1 MERRHLDERRVS
13 IGFATVSLCALA
25 AACGPRPVE
34 LGFWFDPVAY
44 QSPRIGEPL
53 SSAELATIEQVA
65 RQEITRA
72 FQAYA
77 VTLTS
82 NPNARYRVRVAQ
94 ELKDDRLIR
103 GGVVPGKSHAVAGFG
118 GSGSVNFA
126 YVANGAMVFAPA
138 DASRSSIIDSIGRGI
153 GRVAV
158 HEFAHQLL
166 PKTPIDGSN
175 DPRSYEG
182 GSAATIEGYY
192 GEIHW
197 DLARPELERRI
208 KRR

>member
-1 MERRHLDERRVS
+1 M
-13 IGFATVSLCALA
+13 
-25 AACGPRPVE
+25 E
-34 LGFWFDPVAY
+34 LGFWFDPIVY

-53 SSAELATIEQVA
+53 SAVELATIDRVA
-65 RQEITRA
+65 REEIARA
-72 FQAYA
+72 FQEYE

-82 NPNARYRVRVAQ
+82 NRDARYRVRVAQ
-94 ELKDDRLIR
+94 KLNDDRLLR
-103 GGVVPGKSHAVAGFG
+103 GGEVPGKSHAVAGFG
-118 GSGSVNFA
+118 GSGSVNFV

-138 DASRSSIIDSIGRGI
+138 DAGRSAIIETIGRGI
-153 GRVAV
+153 ARVAV
-158 HEFAHQLL
+158 HEFAHQLF
-166 PKTPIDGSN
+166 PKVPIDGSS

-197 DLARPELERRI
+197 DLARPELDRRI

>member
-1 MERRHLDERRVS
+1 MS
-13 IGFATVSLCALA
+13 IRFAILA
-25 AACGPRPVE
+25 CCLAIASCGPRPRPVE
-34 LGFWFDPVAY
+34 LGFWFDPIVY

-53 SSAELATIEQVA
+53 SAVELATIDRVA
-65 RQEITRA
+65 REEIARA
-72 FQAYA
+72 FEEYE

-82 NPNARYRVRVAQ
+82 NQTARYRVRVAQ
-94 ELKDDRLIR
+94 EINDDRLIR

-126 YVANGAMVFAPA
+126 YIANGAMVFAAA
-138 DASRSSIIDSIGRGI
+138 DASRSSIIETIGRGI
-153 GRVAV
+153 ARVAV

-166 PKTPIDGSN
+166 PKVPIDGST

-197 DLARPELERRI
+197 DLARPELDRRI
-208 KRR
+208 KRK

>member
-1 MERRHLDERRVS
+1 MS
-13 IGFATVSLCALA
+13 IRFVTASLCVLA

-44 QSPRIGEPL
+44 QSPRIGEPI
-53 SSAELATIEQVA
+53 SAVELATIDRVA
-65 RQEITRA
+65 REEIARA
-72 FQAYA
+72 FQEFA

-82 NPNARYRVRVAQ
+82 NRNARYRVRVAQ
-94 ELKDDRLIR
+94 ELKDDKLIR

-118 GSGSVNFA
+118 GSGSVNFE

-138 DASRSSIIDSIGRGI
+138 DASRPSIIESIGRGI

-166 PKTPIDGSN
+166 PKSPIDGSN

-192 GEIHW
+192 GDIHW
-197 DLARPELERRI
+197 DIAGPLLEHKI

>member
-1 MERRHLDERRVS
+1 MS
-13 IGFATVSLCALA
+13 IRFATLA
-25 AACGPRPVE
+25 CGIFFASCGPRPVE
-34 LGFWFDPVAY
+34 LGFWFDPLAY
-44 QSPRIGEPL
+44 QSPRIGEPI
-53 SSAELATIEQVA
+53 SAAEFATIDRVA
-65 RQEITRA
+65 SEEIARA
-72 FQAYA
+72 FLEY
-77 VTLTS
+77 VVVLTS
-82 NPNARYRVRVAQ
+82 NHDARYRVRVAQ
-94 ELKDDRLIR
+94 ELNDDRLIR

-118 GSGSVNFA
+118 GSGSVNFE

-138 DASRSSIIDSIGRGI
+138 DASRASIIESIGRGI

-166 PKTPIDGSN
+166 PKAPVDGST

-197 DLARPELERRI
+197 DLVRPELERRLQ
-208 KRR
+208 RR

>member
-1 MERRHLDERRVS
+1 VS
-13 IGFATVSLCALA
+13 IRFATLA
-25 AACGPRPVE
+25 SCILIAACGPRPVE
-34 LGFWFDPVAY
+34 LGFWFDPIVY
-44 QSPRIGEPL
+44 QSPRIGEPV
-53 SSAELATIEQVA
+53 SAAEIATIDRVA
-65 RQEITRA
+65 RGEIARA
-72 FQAYA
+72 FVEYA

-82 NPNARYRVRVAQ
+82 NHDARYRVRVAQ
-94 ELKDDRLIR
+94 ELKDDRLMR

-118 GSGSVNFA
+118 GSGSVNFG

-138 DASRSSIIDSIGRGI
+138 DASRSSIIDAIGRGI

-166 PKTPIDGSN
+166 PKTPIDSSP

-192 GEIHW
+192 GDIHW
-197 DLARPELERRI
+197 DLARPELQRRI
-208 KRR
+208 TRR

>member
-1 MERRHLDERRVS
+1 MNRRVP
-13 IGFATVSLCALA
+13 IRFAAFAGCIFLA
-25 AACGPRPVE
+25 CCGPRPVE
-34 LGFWFDPVAY
+34 LGLWFDPVVY
-44 QSPRIGEPL
+44 QSPRIGDPI
-53 SSAELATIEQVA
+53 SAVELATIDRVA
-65 RQEITRA
+65 REEIARA
-72 FQAYA
+72 FEEFA

-82 NPNARYRVRVAQ
+82 NHDARYRVRVAQ

-118 GSGSVNFA
+118 GSGSVNFE

-138 DASRSSIIDSIGRGI
+138 DAGRVSIIESIGRGI

-166 PKTPIDGSN
+166 PKAPVDGST

-197 DLARPELERRI
+197 DLVRPELEQRI

>member
-1 MERRHLDERRVS
+1 MNRRVP
-13 IGFATVSLCALA
+13 IRFAAFAGCIFLA
-25 AACGPRPVE
+25 CCGPRPVE
-34 LGFWFDPVAY
+34 LGLWFDPVVY
-44 QSPRIGEPL
+44 QSPRIGDPI
-53 SSAELATIEQVA
+53 SPAEFTTIDRVA
-65 RQEITRA
+65 REEIARA
-72 FQAYA
+72 FEEFA

-82 NPNARYRVRVAQ
+82 NHDARYRVRVAQ

-118 GSGSVNFA
+118 GSGSVNFE

-138 DASRSSIIDSIGRGI
+138 DAGRSSIIESIGRGI

-166 PKTPIDGSN
+166 PKAPVDGST

-197 DLARPELERRI
+197 DLVRPELEQRI